1 MDTKGVQRNRVQHF
15 TKNLMNPEKVTKQIY
30 EGMSVN
36 EKYILMPINK
46 KKNFRKVTILS
57 KKTDAMGEVMGE
69 VKNKNFFEM
78 MEKRIWNMDSQE
90 KWRKLETNRTN
101 KPNF

>member
-1 MDTKGVQRNRVQHF
+1 
-15 TKNLMNPEKVTKQIY
+15 
-30 EGMSVN
+30 MSVN